1 MISTQAKQLA
11 DSLEDKRLST
21 PKWTDVFIH
30 RPVLSISICIM
41 LVLMGL
47 KAASNLPVSQFPQ
60 IESSSLVISTPY
72 VGAPADVVQGFVTD
86 PIERAASTVPG
97 IDYIDS
103 VTTAGFSVVTVWLN
117 LNESST
123 SALAELSTRLDQIR
137 FELPAG
143 AEDPSV
149 EVSRA
154 DRPNAGFYLD
164 VVYEGISRAEAT
176 DYLSRRVTSIL
187 AAIPGV
193 QRVGLPG
200 GRLPAMRVWLKPD
213 QMEAFNLSA
222 TEIEA
227 ALRSNN
233 VIATMGRTENS
244 SQRIDLLANTAL
256 QSVDD
261 FRRLVIREKN
271 GVQVRLGDIA
281 RISLG
286 EEEGTTDARI
296 NQRQTIFISAWP
308 LPGANEIA
316 IADRLY
322 AVINEINPTLPKG
335 MSIRVGYDITTYMR
349 DALKEIFITL
359 IETVLLV
366 GIVVVAFMGS
376 LRTALVPLVTIPISL
391 LGAIAAM
398 SFMGFS
404 LNLLT
409 VLAIVLSVGLVVDD
423 AIVVVENVGRFM
435 REGMSRTEAALKSS
449 RQLLAPIVGM
459 TLTLAVVY
467 APIGFLSGLTGVLFK
482 EFAFTLAVAVLIS
495 GVVAIT
501 LSPIMSAYVCA
512 EGGKEGRY
520 TQWVNGRFLMLQN
533 RYKKMLDATLDNN
546 AQVAV
551 VAIFFTLLILPFF
564 VLSKQELAPTED
576 QGSISV
582 ITSGPPEASLDYTT
596 RYMGDVVDAMASLP
610 ATADMWQIVL
620 PSSSFGGQNFVEYN
634 KRDVTVH
641 DLRWQTFANLSA
653 VTGVKSFPILSP
665 ALPTAG
671 NFDIELVVQSTD
683 SPEVALPF
691 AEAMVAAAYASGV
704 FMFADTDLR
713 IDLPQAKFEIDR
725 EKVADLGMNLRDISR
740 QVSFLLSGN
749 YVNRFDFSGKAYR
762 VIPMIDRQLRSD
774 PEMLMDIKIRTVT
787 GDLIPLS
794 AIASLTRTAAPRFLG
809 KFEQKNSFRVFGGV
823 IPGMTR
829 EQALTALETAA
840 KDILPNHYTLDYA
853 GESRQMRAEGNT
865 LLGVLGIALI
875 VVFFVLA
882 VQFNSFRDPLI
893 VIIGS
898 VPLAFSGAMLFTFL
912 DLTSINIYSQVGFIT
927 LAGLISK
934 NAILIV
940 EFANQMQALGLSKL
954 DAIKQGA
961 ATRLRPVLM
970 TTGATVLGHLPLVLV
985 VGSGAEARNSI
996 GIILVA
1002 GMLVGTLFTL
1012 FVLPS
1017 VYLWLSSDHH
1027 TEQQRKELTA
1037 AAEGPLLVS

>member
-117 LNESST
+117 LNENST

-725 EKVADLGMNLRDISR
+725 EKVADLGMNLSDISR

>member
-11 DSLEDKRLST
+11 GSLEDKRLST
-21 PKWTDVFIH
+21 LKWTDVFIH

-725 EKVADLGMNLRDISR
+725 EKVADLGMNLSDISR

>member
-725 EKVADLGMNLRDISR
+725 EKVADLGMNLSDISR

>member
-117 LNESST
+117 LNENST

-244 SQRIDLLANTAL
+244 TQRIDLLANTAL

-281 RISLG
+281 RIDLG

-322 AVINEINPTLPKG
+322 TVIDEINPTLPKG

-349 DALKEIFITL
+349 DALREIFITL

-546 AQVAV
+546 AQIAV

-725 EKVADLGMNLRDISR
+725 EKVADLGMNLSDISH

-762 VIPMIDRQLRSD
+762 VIPMIDRELRSD
-774 PEMLMDIKIRTVT
+774 PEMLMDIKIRTAT

>member
-11 DSLEDKRLST
+11 DRLEDKRLST
-21 PKWTDVFIH
+21 LKWTDVFIH

-41 LVLMGL
+41 LILMGL

-86 PIERAASTVPG
+86 PIERAVSTVPG

-117 LNESST
+117 LNENST

-244 SQRIDLLANTAL
+244 TQRIDLLANTAL

-281 RISLG
+281 RIDLG

-322 AVINEINPTLPKG
+322 TVIDEINPTLPKG

-349 DALKEIFITL
+349 DALREIFITL

-546 AQVAV
+546 AQIGV

-564 VLSKQELAPTED
+564 VFSKQELAPTED

-620 PSSSFGGQNFVEYN
+620 PSSSFGGQNFIEYN

-641 DLRWQTFANLSA
+641 DLRWQTFANLSG

-725 EKVADLGMNLRDISR
+725 EKVADLGMNLSDISR

-774 PEMLMDIKIRTVT
+774 PEMLMDIKIRTAT

>member
-1 MISTQAKQLA
+1 MSIQSKQLA
-11 DSLEDKRLST
+11 DNLEDKRLSK

-117 LNESST
+117 LNENST

-137 FELPAG
+137 FELPVG

-193 QRVGLPG
+193 QRVALPG

-261 FRRLVIREKN
+261 FRRLVIRETN
-271 GVQVRLGDIA
+271 GIQVRLGDIA
-281 RISLG
+281 RIGLG

-322 AVINEINPTLPKG
+322 TVIDEINPTLPKG
-335 MSIRVGYDITTYMR
+335 MSIQVGYDITTYMR

-398 SFMGFS
+398 SLMGFS

-512 EGGKEGRY
+512 EGGQEGRY
-520 TQWVNGRFLMLQN
+520 TRWVNARFLMLQN
-533 RYKKMLDATLDNN
+533 RYKKMLDVTLANN
-546 AQVAV
+546 AQIAV

-641 DLRWQTFANLSA
+641 DLRWQTFANLSG

-683 SPEVALPF
+683 SPEVALPY

-725 EKVADLGMNLRDISR
+725 EKVADLGMNLSDISR

-774 PEMLMDIKIRTVT
+774 PDMLMDIKIRTAT
-787 GDLIPLS
+787 GDLVPLS
-794 AIASLTRTAAPRFLG
+794 AIAKLTRTAAPRFLG

-829 EQALTALETAA
+829 EQALTALELAA
-840 KDILPNHYTLDYA
+840 SDILPNHYTLDYA

-865 LLGVLGIALI
+865 LIGVLGIALI

-893 VIIGS
+893 VIVGS

-940 EFANQMQALGLSKL
+940 EFANQMQATGLSKL

-1002 GMLVGTLFTL
+1002 GMVVGTLFTL
-1012 FVLPS
+1012 FVLPT

-1027 TEQQRKELTA
+1027 TDQQVEKLVV
-1037 AAEGPLLVS
+1037 AEAI

>member
-117 LNESST
+117 LNENST

-261 FRRLVIREKN
+261 FRRLVIREEN

-725 EKVADLGMNLRDISR
+725 EKVADLGMNLSDISR

>member
-117 LNESST
+117 LNENST

-261 FRRLVIREKN
+261 FRRLVIREEN

-725 EKVADLGMNLRDISR
+725 EKVADLGMNLSDISR

-829 EQALTALETAA
+829 EQALTALEAAA

>member
-1 MISTQAKQLA
+1 MSIQSKQLA
-11 DSLEDKRLST
+11 DNLEDKRLSK

-117 LNESST
+117 LNENST

-261 FRRLVIREKN
+261 FRRLVIRETN
-271 GVQVRLGDIA
+271 GIQVRLGDIA
-281 RISLG
+281 RIGLG

-322 AVINEINPTLPKG
+322 TVIDEINPTLPKG
-335 MSIRVGYDITTYMR
+335 MSIQVGYDITTYMR

-398 SFMGFS
+398 SLMGFS

-512 EGGKEGRY
+512 EGGQEGRY
-520 TQWVNGRFLMLQN
+520 TRWVNARFLMLQN
-533 RYKKMLDATLDNN
+533 RYKKMLDVTLANN
-546 AQVAV
+546 AQIAV

-641 DLRWQTFANLSA
+641 DLRWQTFANLSG

-683 SPEVALPF
+683 SPEVALPY

-725 EKVADLGMNLRDISR
+725 EKVADLGMNLSDISR

-774 PEMLMDIKIRTVT
+774 PDMLMDIKIRTAT
-787 GDLIPLS
+787 GDLVPLS
-794 AIASLTRTAAPRFLG
+794 AIAKLTRTAAPRFLG

-829 EQALTALETAA
+829 EQALTALELAA
-840 KDILPNHYTLDYA
+840 SDILPNHYTLDYA

-865 LLGVLGIALI
+865 LIGVLGIALI

-893 VIIGS
+893 VIVGS

-940 EFANQMQALGLSKL
+940 EFANQMQATGLSKL

-1002 GMLVGTLFTL
+1002 GMVVGTLFTL
-1012 FVLPS
+1012 FVLPT

-1027 TEQQRKELTA
+1027 TDQQVEKLV
-1037 AAEGPLLVS
+1037 AAEAI

>member
-117 LNESST
+117 LNENST

-610 ATADMWQIVL
+610 ATAEMWQIVL

-725 EKVADLGMNLRDISR
+725 EKVADLGMNLSDISR

-829 EQALTALETAA
+829 EQALTALEAAA

>member
-1 MISTQAKQLA
+1 MSIQSKQLA
-11 DSLEDKRLST
+11 DNLEDKRLSK

-117 LNESST
+117 LNENST

-193 QRVGLPG
+193 QRVALPG

-233 VIATMGRTENS
+233 VVATMGRTENS

-271 GVQVRLGDIA
+271 GIQVRLGDIA
-281 RISLG
+281 RVGLG

-322 AVINEINPTLPKG
+322 TVIDEINPTLPKG

-349 DALKEIFITL
+349 DALREIFITL

-398 SFMGFS
+398 SLMGFS

-409 VLAIVLSVGLVVDD
+409 VLAVVLSVGLVVDD

-512 EGGKEGRY
+512 EGGQEGRY
-520 TQWVNGRFLMLQN
+520 TRWVNARFLMLQN
-533 RYKKMLDATLDNN
+533 RYKKMLDVTLANN
-546 AQVAV
+546 AQIAV

-564 VLSKQELAPTED
+564 VLSKKELAPTED

-641 DLRWQTFANLSA
+641 DLRWQTFANLSG

-683 SPEVALPF
+683 SPQVALPY

-725 EKVADLGMNLRDISR
+725 EKVADLGMNLSDISS

-774 PEMLMDIKIRTVT
+774 PDMLMDIKIRTAT

-794 AIASLTRTAAPRFLG
+794 AIAKLTRTAAPRFLG

-823 IPGMTR
+823 IPGITR
-829 EQALTALETAA
+829 EQALTALELAA
-840 KDILPNHYTLDYA
+840 RDILPNHYTLDYA

-893 VIIGS
+893 VIVGS

-940 EFANQMQALGLSKL
+940 EFANQMQATGLSKL

-1002 GMLVGTLFTL
+1002 GMVVGTLFTL
-1012 FVLPS
+1012 FVLPT

-1027 TEQQRKELTA
+1027 TDQQVEKL
-1037 AAEGPLLVS
+1037 AAESI

>member
-261 FRRLVIREKN
+261 FRRLVIREEN

-725 EKVADLGMNLRDISR
+725 EKVADLGMNLSDISR

>member
-21 PKWTDVFIH
+21 PKWTDIFIH

-117 LNESST
+117 LNENST
-123 SALAELSTRLDQIR
+123 NALAELSTRLDQIR

-164 VVYEGISRAEAT
+164 VVFEGISRAEAT

-322 AVINEINPTLPKG
+322 TVIDEINSTLPRG

-349 DALKEIFITL
+349 DALREIFITL

-641 DLRWQTFANLSA
+641 DLRWQTFANLSG

-725 EKVADLGMNLRDISR
+725 EKVADLGMNLSDISR

-774 PEMLMDIKIRTVT
+774 PEMLMDIKIRTTT

-893 VIIGS
+893 VIVGS

-1027 TEQQRKELTA
+1027 TERQRKELTA

>member
-117 LNESST
+117 LNENST

-281 RISLG
+281 RIDLG

-725 EKVADLGMNLRDISR
+725 EKVADLGMNLSDISH

-774 PEMLMDIKIRTVT
+774 PEMLMDIKIRSTT

-893 VIIGS
+893 VIVGS

>member
-21 PKWTDVFIH
+21 LKWTDVFIH

-725 EKVADLGMNLRDISR
+725 EKVADLGMNLSDISR

>member
-1 MISTQAKQLA
+1 MSIQAKQLS
-11 DSLEDKRLST
+11 DNLEDKRLSK

-30 RPVLSISICIM
+30 RPVLSVSICIM

-117 LNESST
+117 LNENST
-123 SALAELSTRLDQIR
+123 NALAELSTRLDQIR

-164 VVYEGISRAEAT
+164 VVYEDISRAEAT

-187 AAIPGV
+187 AAISGV
-193 QRVGLPG
+193 QRVALPG

-256 QSVDD
+256 QTVDD
-261 FRRLVIREKN
+261 FRRLVIREKD
-271 GVQVRLGDIA
+271 GIQVRLEDIA
-281 RISLG
+281 RVGLG

-296 NQRQTIFISAWP
+296 NQRQTVFISVWP

-322 AVINEINPTLPKG
+322 TVIDEINPTLPKG

-349 DALKEIFITL
+349 DALREIFITL

-398 SFMGFS
+398 SLMGFS

-449 RQLLAPIVGM
+449 RQLLAPIIGM

-520 TQWVNGRFLMLQN
+520 TKWVNARFSMLQN
-533 RYKKMLDATLDNN
+533 RYKKMLNVTLQNN

-564 VLSKQELAPTED
+564 VLSKKELAPTED

-596 RYMGDVVDAMASLP
+596 KYMGDVVDAMASLP
-610 ATADMWQIVL
+610 ATADMWQIVF
-620 PSSSFGGQNFVEYN
+620 PSSSFGGQNFVKYN
-634 KRDVTVH
+634 DRDVTVH
-641 DLRWQTFANLSA
+641 DLRWKTFANLSG

-683 SPEVALPF
+683 SPEVALPY

-725 EKVADLGMNLRDISR
+725 EKVADLGMNLSDISR

-749 YVNRFDFSGKAYR
+749 YVNRFDLSGKAYR
-762 VIPMIDRQLRSD
+762 VIPMVDRQLRSD
-774 PEMLMDIKIRTVT
+774 PEMLMDIKISNAT

-829 EQALTALETAA
+829 EQALAALETAA

-1002 GMLVGTLFTL
+1002 GMVVGTLFTL

-1027 TEQQRKELTA
+1027 TEQQLEELA
-1037 AAEGPLLVS
+1037 ASAKLA

>member
-117 LNESST
+117 LNENST

-725 EKVADLGMNLRDISR
+725 EKVADLGMNLSDISR

-1037 AAEGPLLVS
+1037 AA

>member
-1 MISTQAKQLA
+1 MSIQSKQLA
-11 DSLEDKRLST
+11 DNLEDKRLSK

-117 LNESST
+117 LNENST

-137 FELPAG
+137 FELPVG

-193 QRVGLPG
+193 QRVALPG

-261 FRRLVIREKN
+261 FRRLVIRETN
-271 GVQVRLGDIA
+271 GIQVRLGDIA
-281 RISLG
+281 RIGLG

-322 AVINEINPTLPKG
+322 TVIDEINPTLPKG
-335 MSIRVGYDITTYMR
+335 MSIQVGYDITTYMR

-398 SFMGFS
+398 SLMGFS

-512 EGGKEGRY
+512 EGGQEGRY
-520 TQWVNGRFLMLQN
+520 TRWVNARFLMLQN
-533 RYKKMLDATLDNN
+533 RYKN
-546 AQVAV
+546 ARRH
-551 VAIFFTLLILPFF
+551 PC
-564 VLSKQELAPTED
+564 
-576 QGSISV
+576 
-582 ITSGPPEASLDYTT
+582 
-596 RYMGDVVDAMASLP
+596 
-610 ATADMWQIVL
+610 
-620 PSSSFGGQNFVEYN
+620 
-634 KRDVTVH
+634 
-641 DLRWQTFANLSA
+641 
-653 VTGVKSFPILSP
+653 
-665 ALPTAG
+665 
-671 NFDIELVVQSTD
+671 
-683 SPEVALPF
+683 
-691 AEAMVAAAYASGV
+691 
-704 FMFADTDLR
+704 
-713 IDLPQAKFEIDR
+713 
-725 EKVADLGMNLRDISR
+725 
-740 QVSFLLSGN
+740 
-749 YVNRFDFSGKAYR
+749 
-762 VIPMIDRQLRSD
+762 
-774 PEMLMDIKIRTVT
+774 
-787 GDLIPLS
+787 
-794 AIASLTRTAAPRFLG
+794 
-809 KFEQKNSFRVFGGV
+809 
-823 IPGMTR
+823 
-829 EQALTALETAA
+829 
-840 KDILPNHYTLDYA
+840 
-853 GESRQMRAEGNT
+853 
-865 LLGVLGIALI
+865 
-875 VVFFVLA
+875 
-882 VQFNSFRDPLI
+882 
-893 VIIGS
+893 
-898 VPLAFSGAMLFTFL
+898 
-912 DLTSINIYSQVGFIT
+912 
-927 LAGLISK
+927 
-934 NAILIV
+934 
-940 EFANQMQALGLSKL
+940 
-954 DAIKQGA
+954 
-961 ATRLRPVLM
+961 
-970 TTGATVLGHLPLVLV
+970 
-985 VGSGAEARNSI
+985 
-996 GIILVA
+996 
-1002 GMLVGTLFTL
+1002 
-1012 FVLPS
+1012 
-1017 VYLWLSSDHH
+1017 
-1027 TEQQRKELTA
+1027 
-1037 AAEGPLLVS
+1037 

>member
-117 LNESST
+117 LNENST

-725 EKVADLGMNLRDISR
+725 EKVADLGMNLSDISR

-1037 AAEGPLLVS
+1037 AAEGPLLVA

>member
-11 DSLEDKRLST
+11 GSLEDKRLST
-21 PKWTDVFIH
+21 LKWTDVFIH

-117 LNESST
+117 LNENST

-725 EKVADLGMNLRDISR
+725 EKVADLGMNLSDISR

>member
-1 MISTQAKQLA
+1 MSIQSKQLA
-11 DSLEDKRLST
+11 DNLEDKRLSK

-117 LNESST
+117 LNENST

-137 FELPAG
+137 FELPVG

-193 QRVGLPG
+193 QRVALPG

-261 FRRLVIREKN
+261 FRRLVIRETN
-271 GVQVRLGDIA
+271 GIQVRLGDIA
-281 RISLG
+281 RIGLG

-322 AVINEINPTLPKG
+322 TVIDEINPTLPKG
-335 MSIRVGYDITTYMR
+335 MSIQVGYDITTYMR

-398 SFMGFS
+398 SLMGFS

-512 EGGKEGRY
+512 EGGQEGRY
-520 TQWVNGRFLMLQN
+520 TRWVNARFLMLQN
-533 RYKKMLDATLDNN
+533 RYKKMLDVTLANN
-546 AQVAV
+546 AQIAV

-641 DLRWQTFANLSA
+641 DLRWQTFANLSG

-683 SPEVALPF
+683 SPEVALPY

-725 EKVADLGMNLRDISR
+725 EKVADLGMNLSDISR

-774 PEMLMDIKIRTVT
+774 PDMLMDIKIRTAT
-787 GDLIPLS
+787 GDLVPLS
-794 AIASLTRTAAPRFLG
+794 AIAKLTRTAAPRFLG

-829 EQALTALETAA
+829 EQALAALELAA
-840 KDILPNHYTLDYA
+840 SDILPNHYTLDYA

-865 LLGVLGIALI
+865 LIGVLGIALI

-893 VIIGS
+893 VIVGS

-927 LAGLISK
+927 LAG
-934 NAILIV
+934 
-940 EFANQMQALGLSKL
+940 F
-954 DAIKQGA
+954 D
-961 ATRLRPVLM
+961 
-970 TTGATVLGHLPLVLV
+970 
-985 VGSGAEARNSI
+985 
-996 GIILVA
+996 
-1002 GMLVGTLFTL
+1002 F
-1012 FVLPS
+1012 
-1017 VYLWLSSDHH
+1017 
-1027 TEQQRKELTA
+1027 
-1037 AAEGPLLVS
+1037 

>member
-11 DSLEDKRLST
+11 DSLDDKRLST
-21 PKWTDVFIH
+21 LKWTDVFIH

-41 LVLMGL
+41 LILMGL

-117 LNESST
+117 LNENST

-244 SQRIDLLANTAL
+244 TQRIDLLANTAL

-281 RISLG
+281 RIDLG

-322 AVINEINPTLPKG
+322 TVIDEINPTLPKG

-349 DALKEIFITL
+349 DALREIFITL

-366 GIVVVAFMGS
+366 GIVVVALMGS

-533 RYKKMLDATLDNN
+533 RYKKTLDATLDNN
-546 AQVAV
+546 AQIAV

-641 DLRWQTFANLSA
+641 DLRWQTFANLSG

-691 AEAMVAAAYASGV
+691 AEAMVVAAYASGV

-725 EKVADLGMNLRDISR
+725 EKVADLGMNLSDISR

-774 PEMLMDIKIRTVT
+774 PEMLMDIKIRTAT

>member
-1 MISTQAKQLA
+1 MSIQSKQLA
-11 DSLEDKRLST
+11 DNLEDKRLSK

-117 LNESST
+117 LNENST

-281 RISLG
+281 RIDLG

-322 AVINEINPTLPKG
+322 TVIDEINPTLPKG

-349 DALKEIFITL
+349 DALREIFITL

-398 SFMGFS
+398 SLMGFS

-409 VLAIVLSVGLVVDD
+409 VLAVVLSVGLVVDD

-512 EGGKEGRY
+512 EGGQEGRY
-520 TQWVNGRFLMLQN
+520 TRWVNARFLMLQN
-533 RYKKMLDATLDNN
+533 RYKKMLDVTLANN
-546 AQVAV
+546 AQIAV

-641 DLRWQTFANLSA
+641 DLRWQTFANLSG

-683 SPEVALPF
+683 SPQVALPY

-725 EKVADLGMNLRDISR
+725 EKVADLGMNLSDISR

-774 PEMLMDIKIRTVT
+774 PDMLMDIKIRTAT
-787 GDLIPLS
+787 GDLVPLS
-794 AIASLTRTAAPRFLG
+794 AIAKLTRTAAPRFLG

-829 EQALTALETAA
+829 EQALTALELAA
-840 KDILPNHYTLDYA
+840 SDILPNHYTLDYA

-893 VIIGS
+893 VIVGS

-940 EFANQMQALGLSKL
+940 EFANQMQATGLSKL

-1002 GMLVGTLFTL
+1002 GMVVGTLFTL
-1012 FVLPS
+1012 FVLPT

-1027 TEQQRKELTA
+1027 TDQQVEKL
-1037 AAEGPLLVS
+1037 AAESI

>member
-11 DSLEDKRLST
+11 DILEDKRLST

-117 LNESST
+117 LNENST

-725 EKVADLGMNLRDISR
+725 EKVADLGMNLSDISR

>member
-117 LNESST
+117 LNENST
-123 SALAELSTRLDQIR
+123 NALAELSTRLDQIR

-164 VVYEGISRAEAT
+164 VVFEGISRAEAT

-281 RISLG
+281 RIDLG

-322 AVINEINPTLPKG
+322 TVIDEINPTLPKG

-349 DALKEIFITL
+349 DALREIFITL

-546 AQVAV
+546 AQIAV

-641 DLRWQTFANLSA
+641 DLRWQTFANLSG

-725 EKVADLGMNLRDISR
+725 EKVADLGMNLSDISR

-774 PEMLMDIKIRTVT
+774 PEMLMDIKIRTAT

-1027 TEQQRKELTA
+1027 TEEQLEDLA
-1037 AAEGPLLVS
+1037 ARSVLV

>member
-117 LNESST
+117 LNENST

>member
-117 LNESST
+117 LNENST

-244 SQRIDLLANTAL
+244 TQRIDLLANTAL

-281 RISLG
+281 RIDLG

-322 AVINEINPTLPKG
+322 TVIDEINPTLPKG

-349 DALKEIFITL
+349 DALREIFITL

-546 AQVAV
+546 AQIAV

-725 EKVADLGMNLRDISR
+725 EKVADLGMNLSDISR

-774 PEMLMDIKIRTVT
+774 PEMLMDIKIRTAT

-1027 TEQQRKELTA
+1027 TEEQLEDLA
-1037 AAEGPLLVS
+1037 ARSVLV

>member
-117 LNESST
+117 LNENST
-123 SALAELSTRLDQIR
+123 NALAELSTRLDQIR

-164 VVYEGISRAEAT
+164 VVFEGISRAEAT

-244 SQRIDLLANTAL
+244 SQRINLLANTAL

-322 AVINEINPTLPKG
+322 AVIDEINPTLPKG

-551 VAIFFTLLILPFF
+551 VAIFFTFLILPFF

-725 EKVADLGMNLRDISR
+725 EKVADLGMNLSDISR

-774 PEMLMDIKIRTVT
+774 PEMLMDIKIRTAT

-1037 AAEGPLLVS
+1037 AAERPLLVS